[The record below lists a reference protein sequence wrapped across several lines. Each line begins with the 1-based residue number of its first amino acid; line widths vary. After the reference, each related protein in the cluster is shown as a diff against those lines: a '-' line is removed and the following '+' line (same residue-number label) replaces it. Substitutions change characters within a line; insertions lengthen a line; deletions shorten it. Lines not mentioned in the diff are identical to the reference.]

1 MFQPTQYCCCC
12 PNTCIASQKASKRQL
27 IVKEFLHHSST
38 YVVKHIA
45 ISCKIYSAVTTQQPN
60 PSQRP
65 CLEPQAATVFHFGF
79 SQTDQPEA
87 LAAVTV
93 PVPSVR
99 KQGFNFAIVSKL
111 LPCRGCSS
119 VLTSIGPA
127 KQSVILAGGSNH
139 TDTS

>member
-1 MFQPTQYCCCC
+1 M
-12 PNTCIASQKASKRQL
+12 
-27 IVKEFLHHSST
+27 
-38 YVVKHIA
+38 
-45 ISCKIYSAVTTQQPN
+45 
-60 PSQRP
+60 
-65 CLEPQAATVFHFGF
+65 
-79 SQTDQPEA
+79 DQPEA

-139 TDTS
+139 TDTSRTESHHKQRAD